1 MKNKANILR
10 EYDSKRDL
18 RRQIIEDLAIY
29 KTGVEECVRHAAK
42 AQRELEEAQERL
54 TRIMEY
60 EERNRKE
67 IDELWNQLVNEEGVH
82 I

>member
-1 MKNKANILR
+1 MRNKANILR
-10 EYDSKRDL
+10 EYDSKRDF
-18 RRQIIEDLAIY
+18 RKQIIEDLAIC
-29 KTGVEECVRHAAK
+29 KTGVEECVRYAAK

-67 IDELWNQLVNEEGVH
+67 IDELWKQLVGEEGTL
-82 I
+82 

>member
-10 EYDSKRDL
+10 EYDSKRDS
-18 RRQIIEDLAIY
+18 RRQITKDLAVC
-29 KTGVEECVRHAAK
+29 KTEVEECVRYAAK

-54 TRIMEY
+54 TKIMKY

-67 IDELWNQLVNEEGVH
+67 INELWKQLVGEEGTL
-82 I
+82 